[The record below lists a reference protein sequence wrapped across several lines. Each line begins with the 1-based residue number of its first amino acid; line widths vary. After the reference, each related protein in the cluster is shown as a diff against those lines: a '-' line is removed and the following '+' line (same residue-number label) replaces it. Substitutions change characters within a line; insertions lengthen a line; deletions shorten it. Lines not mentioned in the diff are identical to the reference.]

1 MWERPKSLLTR
12 ELTTGKS
19 IGKQALSSIAE
30 ESVND
35 SSNAGSSL

>member
-1 MWERPKSLLTR
+1 MWERAKSLLTR

-19 IGKQALSSIAE
+19 TGKQALSYIAE

-35 SSNAGSSL
+35 R